1 MSRLQDKQS
10 ADRADEPLFRHEVLA
25 EHRTRWL
32 GTVLLEPKISHGVFG
47 ALAAATT
54 IAVLALLVFGS
65 FTRKERIKGWLV
77 PERGLVRVF
86 APQSG
91 SVTRIAVREG
101 DHVNKGDVLLGV
113 STELRSATAGAT
125 RQEIVRRLASRRTSM
140 ASEAALENSRF
151 DQQAVELKKRIAVLA
166 SEQKLLGQELEL
178 QRMRVR
184 LAQQVLA
191 KERQLRAKDLITEPR
206 LYRTEQDMLE
216 QVGRL
221 RTLERQQATLV
232 RDKGQVDLTLQEL
245 PLQLKTR
252 QGEIERSVAA
262 LEQELAEAET
272 RRELVLS
279 APENGVVSAIQAE
292 PGGTAQT
299 NAPLVTIVPEGTL
312 LQAEL
317 FAPGRAIGFLRSGQR
332 VLLRYA
338 AFPYQKFGL
347 YEGSVSGISRAAVS
361 PAELSQPLTGLSS
374 LYAPNEPLYRVTV
387 NLARQQATAYGKEIE
402 LQPGMQLEA
411 DVLIEKRRLIEWMFE
426 PLFTLTGSWIS

>member
-1 MSRLQDKQS
+1 MSKLDDKQS
-10 ADRADEPLFRHEVLA
+10 ADRAEAPLFRREVLS
-25 EHRTRWL
+25 EQQTGWL
-32 GTVLLEPKISHGVFG
+32 GTVLLEPKISHGLFA

-54 IAVLALLVFGS
+54 LAVLALLVFGT

-86 APQSG
+86 APHPG
-91 SVTRIAVREG
+91 SVTRISVREG
-101 DHVNKGDVLLGV
+101 DVVNKGDVLLAL
-113 STELRSATAGAT
+113 SAELRSSTAGAT
-125 RQEIVRRLASRRTSM
+125 REEIVRRLASRSTSM
-140 ASEAALENSRF
+140 ASESALENSRF
-151 DQQAVELKKRIAVLA
+151 QQQQLELKQRLAVIAT
-166 SEQKLLGQELEL
+166 EQKLLGQELDL
-178 QRMRVR
+178 QRTRVR

-191 KERQLRAKDLITEPR
+191 KERDLRARDLITEPR

-221 RTLERQQATLV
+221 HTFERQQATLV
-232 RDKGQVDLTLQEL
+232 RDKGQVELALKEL
-245 PLQLKTR
+245 PLRLQTR
-252 QGEIERSVAA
+252 QGEIARNVAA

-272 RRELVLS
+272 KRELVLS
-279 APENGVVSAIQAE
+279 APQRGVVSTIQAE
-292 PGGTAQT
+292 PGGSAQT
-299 NAPLVTIVPEGTL
+299 SAPLVTIVPEGSL

-347 YEGSVSGISRAAVS
+347 YEGTVSTISRSAAS

-374 LYAPNEPLYRVTV
+374 LYAANEPLYRVIV
-387 NLARQQATAYGKEIE
+387 SLARQQATAYGREVP

-411 DVLIEKRRLIEWMFE
+411 DVLIENRRLVEWMLE
-426 PLFTLTGSWIS
+426 PLLTVSGSWNS